1 MRCSILFMIHTT
13 ELIISKRILL
23 KFQSFFSIKKETIF
37 YNKKETVC
45 NNKKIFLS
53 GDYGKC
59 TCSQF
64 DKISN
69 RKQQYFF

>member
-23 KFQSFFSIKKETIF
+23 KIQFFFSIKKETIF

-45 NNKKIFLS
+45 NNKKS